1 MTKFL
6 ITIDRDV
13 CESAT
18 CEFKDLNEL
27 KEYLKK
33 GDLFE
38 EIDRQAQ
45 MNAKDNP
52 WQEVCGEILDTHIAE
67 LDENEEE
74 VKSYLV
80 IDGNKSLVEE
90 D

>member
-38 EIDRQAQ
+38 EIDRQA
-45 MNAKDNP
+45 AERDDDA
-52 WQEVCGEILDTHIAE
+52 WEEICGEILDTHIAE